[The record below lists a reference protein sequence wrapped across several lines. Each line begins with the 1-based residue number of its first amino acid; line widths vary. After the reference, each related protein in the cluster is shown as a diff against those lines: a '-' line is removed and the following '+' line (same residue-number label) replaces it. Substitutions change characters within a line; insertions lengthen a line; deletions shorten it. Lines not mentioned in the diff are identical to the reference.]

1 MARLTRDQIKKAIS
15 QQRPAYEVVEGQP
28 DADAARTRD
37 AAPDAVSPDLEQA
50 AKRYGSDAERPARG
64 HPSGDDDRPNK
75 RDDTLVVIRPKDATT
90 DRMGA
95 GPKQVILDSD
105 GEIIAEQG

>member
-1 MARLTRDQIKKAIS
+1 MARLTRDQVKKAIS
-15 QQRPAYEVVEGQP
+15 QQRPGYEVVERQT
-28 DADAARTRD
+28 DADAARSRD